1 MMFGL
6 ADCNNFFVSC
16 ERVFHPSLRDKPV
29 IVLSNNDGC
38 AVALSNE
45 AKALGFKRGD
55 PYFKIRSDAERHG
68 VAVLSGSHRMYGDMS
83 RRVMS
88 SLASIVPDGRIE
100 FYSID
105 ECFINIPD
113 TIGDPLDFGRYAV
126 RTVLR
131 HTGIPISLGIAPTR
145 TLAKVA
151 ARFAKKYPGYKGAC
165 IIDTEE
171 KRLRAL
177 RLTDVSDVWGIGRR
191 SAARLHCSGVNSA
204 LEFASLSVGQIRGLF
219 SITGERTWRELNG
232 EPCIVHEDPDI
243 VNKTITSSRSFIT
256 DIRDFELLRQA
267 VCSFAAIAGRKLRR
281 MRGYARSVAVWVA
294 TNRFHE
300 HEPQYSN
307 SAEIMLPE
315 AADDTPTLARHAT
328 EALRAVFRPEFAYK
342 RAGFTVTRIVSA
354 DGMQPSLFADVDDI
368 SRRHR
373 LMSVVDSL
381 NESSLAPDMIH
392 LASEGSGL
400 APLTGHS
407 HKAPDDSTAQPLRIY
422 PELITDPDSLGK
434 ILRG

>member
-55 PYFKIRSDAERHG
+55 PYFKIRADAERHG
-68 VAVLSGSHRMYGDMS
+68 VVVLSGNHRMYGDMS

-88 SLASIVPDGRIE
+88 TLASIVPGGNIE
-100 FYSID
+100 VYSVD
-105 ECFINIPD
+105 EGFINIPD
-113 TIGDPLDFGRYAV
+113 TIGDPVEFGRYAV
-126 RTVLR
+126 RTVMR
-131 HTGIPISLGIAPTR
+131 HTGIPVSMGIAYTR

-151 ARFAKKYPGYKGAC
+151 ARFAKKYPGYRGAC
-165 IIDTEE
+165 IIDTDQ

-177 RLTDVSDVWGIGRR
+177 RLTDVADVWGIGRR
-191 SAARLHCSGVNSA
+191 SAARLHCSGINTA
-204 LEFASLSVGQIRGLF
+204 LEFASLSADQIRALF
-219 SITGERTWRELNG
+219 SVTGERTWRELNG
-232 EPCIVHEDPDI
+232 QPCIAHEDPDI
-243 VNKTITSSRSFIT
+243 VNKTITSSRSFVT

-281 MRGYARSVAVWVA
+281 MHGYARSVAVWVA

-300 HEPQYSN
+300 HEPQYSRC
-307 SAEIMLPE
+307 AEIVLPE
-315 AADDTPTLARHAT
+315 AADDTPTLARYAT
-328 EALRAVFRPEFAYK
+328 EALRSVFRPEFAYK

-354 DGMQPSLFADVDDI
+354 DGMQLSLFADVADI
-368 SRRHR
+368 ARRHR

-381 NESSLAPDMIH
+381 NESSVAPGMIH
-392 LASEGSGL
+392 LASEGDGL

-407 HKAPDDSTAQPLRIY
+407 HKAPEENGVPPVRIY
-422 PELITDPDSLGK
+422 SDLISDPGSLDN
-434 ILRG
+434 ILRR